1 MKHVQPDRG
10 PIPRKLEAF
19 EDYDDYLRYTR
30 DLFDLTPDEYAALFQ
45 VLLKLESVGSDPVKT
60 LRTCRFEMETGDCLD
75 MLKFMI
81 YVDGLDLASIQQRQT
96 TQRS

>member
-1 MKHVQPDRG
+1 MKQVQTTLG

-45 VLLKLESVGSDPVKT
+45 VLVKLESVGTDPLET
-60 LRTCRFEMETGDCLD
+60 LRTCRSEMGTDDCLD

-81 YVDGLDLASIQQRQT
+81 YVDGLDLAAIQ
-96 TQRS
+96 